1 MASGNSGYFDLTGN
15 YGASLRVHWSET
27 YDIETNQSVV
37 TISKLQVMSSWYSG
51 VTYYLDG
58 SISVNNSV
66 VVNMSSSGGTNPV
79 TIAALD
85 SFYDV
90 GGTLGAVS
98 GITHDDDGSGQTTI
112 SVSVKGYTQSGG
124 AGSGWAVSGTHDIT
138 LATIPRK
145 STVSASNGTLGV
157 AQKLTVTKKADS
169 FTHTINY
176 SCGTASGTICT
187 KSSATSITWIPPI
200 ELASQNTTG
209 TSVAIKLTI
218 TTYSGSTSIGS
229 NSISITCKIPASVAP
244 SCSLSVTDATG
255 LDATYGAM
263 VKGYSKMAIAITAT
277 KAYGSA
283 ISTYQITANGS
294 VYNVQS
300 VTTGVLKSSGTL
312 SVTATVVDQRGR
324 AGTATESVSVLNY
337 TAPVVTLLKV
347 NRCDED
353 GTANESGEFVQV
365 TFSGTVTALN
375 NKNTA
380 TYKLEYK
387 KTTASS
393 YTAVTLT
400 DLANNYSVSNSTYI
414 FAADSGS
421 SYNVRLTITDD
432 LSNGKRLTVASTGDT
447 IMHFRA
453 SGKGMGIG
461 KVGEADNTLDM
472 GWKIQMNGNRINGFI
487 DMGTYEGSI
496 NNISNTGLKLNS
508 VVWVTPNTTYLPLSG
523 TGVYG
528 ILETWAVSGSIW
540 MQRLNYASGSV
551 CHRMYYNSAWQSWI
565 WDHPPMVAGVEYRT
579 ADRINGKDVYTQAF
593 SFGTLPNT
601 TTKKVEH
608 GIANISSIV
617 DYSLYSSSNGTAN
630 FVGHG
635 NVTSII
641 ATASYIQV
649 TTNYNLSGT
658 SAMAVLRYT
667 KTT

>member
-58 SISVNNSV
+58 TISINNSV
-66 VVNMSSSGGTNPV
+66 AVNMSSSGGTNPV

-98 GITHDDDGSGQTTI
+98 GITHNDDGSGQTSI

-145 STVSASNGTLGV
+145 STLSASNGTLGT

-169 FTHTINY
+169 FTHTIKY

-187 KSSATSITWIPPI
+187 KSSATSITWTPPI

-244 SCSLSVTDATG
+244 TCSLSVTDATG

-324 AGTATESVSVLNY
+324 AGTATESVSVLDY

-380 TYKLEYK
+380 NYKLEYK

-400 DLANNYSVSNSTYI
+400 ALANNYSVSNSTYI

-432 LSNGKRLTVASTGDT
+432 LSNGKRSTVASTGDT

-472 GWKIQMNGNRINGFI
+472 GWAIRMNGNRINGFI
-487 DMGTYEGSI
+487 EMGQYTGSV
-496 NNISNTGLKLNS
+496 NTIGSSGLQINS
-508 VVWVTPNTTYLPLSG
+508 VVWITPNTQDLPYSG

-528 ILETWAVSGSIW
+528 FCETWAASSGII
-540 MQRLNYASGSV
+540 MQRLTYFRGMS
-551 CHRMYYNSAWQSWI
+551 CTRMYFNAQWYAWYWT
-565 WDHPPMVAGVEYRT
+565 DPPMVLGVEYLT
-579 ADRINGKDVYTQAF
+579 VDRLNGQQVYTQLVE
-593 SFGTLPNT
+593 FGALPNNSV
-601 TTKKVEH
+601 KKLEH
-608 GIANISSIV
+608 GIAGISSIV
-617 DYSLYSSSNGTAN
+617 DYSMYTYSGGSSNLA
-630 FVGHG
+630 GHG
-635 NVTSII
+635 NVTSIL
-641 ATASYIQV
+641 ATATYIQV
-649 TTNYNLSGT
+649 ATNYNLSGV
-658 SAMAVLRYT
+658 SARAILRYT
-667 KTT
+667 KTS